1 MREKGQSKWDIGG
14 LPMTEP
20 LLLAALFIVPL
31 LAFYVLG
38 VHVAFAL
45 GLVSALVMLSGVGPT
60 WTIETFANRIYGSLN
75 SFTLLAIPFFLFAGR
90 MMNSSGLTDDIFDF
104 AEALVQPLPGGL
116 GHVNVVVSVIFSGM
130 SGAAVAD
137 AAGLGSIEYEA
148 MTSRG
153 WDGPTAA
160 GITGASSTIG
170 PIIPPSIP
178 VIVYGV
184 TAQVSIGALFL
195 GGILPGLLMAVG
207 LMVFITLIQL
217 RRGTATVESF
227 SLRRLAVSAVRAIP
241 GLLAPAIIIGG
252 IVGGWFTPTE
262 AAAVAGI
269 YAVLLGVF
277 YYQNLSWDTLRTT
290 LGDTFEDTAVLTLII
305 AFANVYG
312 FALTISGLPAVLTE
326 QLLSISANPTILL
339 LLFALFFVIL
349 GTFMET
355 IAIILIVVP
364 IVAPILPQVGIDP
377 IHFGIVMMVAL
388 MIGLI
393 SPPFG
398 VVLFAL
404 ERVTDLEIEDIIK
417 GIIPYYVPLL
427 AALLLLVLFPS
438 IVLFVPQ
445 FFGLA

>member
-1 MREKGQSKWDIGG
+1 
-14 LPMTEP
+14 MTDP
-20 LLLAALFIVPL
+20 ILLAVLFVVPL
-31 LAFYVLG
+31 LVMYVFG

-45 GLVSALVMLSGVGPT
+45 GLVSALVMLLGVGPM
-60 WTIETFANRIYGSLN
+60 WTVNTFANQMYSSLN

-90 MMNSSGLTDDIFDF
+90 MMNSIGLTDDIFDF
-104 AEALVQPLPGGL
+104 AEALVRPLPGGL
-116 GHVNVVVSVIFSGM
+116 GHVNVVVSIIFSGM

-153 WDGPTAA
+153 YDGSTAA

-178 VIVYGV
+178 IIVYGV

-195 GGILPGLLMAVG
+195 AGIVPGLVMGLGLMA
-207 LMVFITLIQL
+207 FITVGAL
-217 RRGTATVESF
+217 RSGTASVESF
-227 SLRRLAVSAVRAIP
+227 SLRELFESSVRALP
-241 GLLAPAIIIGG
+241 GLIAPAIIIGG
-252 IVGGWFTPTE
+252 IATGLFTPTE

-269 YAVLLGVF
+269 YAVALGGL
-277 YYQNLSWDTLRTT
+277 YYRNLDPSTLWSI

-312 FALTISGLPAVLTE
+312 FVLTISGLPTVLTE
-326 QLLSISANPTILL
+326 QLLTISSEPTVLL
-339 LLFALFFVIL
+339 LLFALFFLIL

-355 IAIILIVVP
+355 IAIIMIVVP
-364 IVAPILPQVGIDP
+364 IVAPILPQIGIDP

-404 ERVTDLEIEDIIK
+404 ERVTDLDIEDIIR

-427 AALLLLVLFPS
+427 GALVLLILFPS
-438 IVLFVPQ
+438 AVLAVPRY
-445 FFGLA
+445 FGLV

>member
-1 MREKGQSKWDIGG
+1 MMSEPFLLIQTMSD
-14 LPMTEP
+14 P
-20 LLLAALFIVPL
+20 LLLILLFVVPL
-31 LAFYVLG
+31 IVLYLIG

-45 GLVSALVMLSGVGPT
+45 GLVSVVVMLSGLGPS
-60 WTIETFANRIYGSLN
+60 WTVDIFANRMYSSLN

-90 MMNSSGLTDDIFDF
+90 MMNNIGLTDDIFEF
-104 AEALVQPLPGGL
+104 AEALVSPLPGGL
-116 GHVNVVVSVIFSGM
+116 GHVNVVVSIIFSGM

-178 VIVYGV
+178 AIVYGV

-195 GGILPGLLMAVG
+195 GGILPGLLMGLG
-207 LMVFITLIQL
+207 LMAFITVGAL
-217 RRGTATVESF
+217 RRESSDTAPF
-227 SLRRLAVSAVRAIP
+227 NLRRLASSSVRAIP
-241 GLLAPAIIIGG
+241 GLIAPAIIIGG
-252 IVGGWFTPTE
+252 IATGIFTPTE

-269 YAVLLGVF
+269 YAILLGVVV
-277 YYQNLSWDTLRTT
+277 YRNLEWDKFRSILSN
-290 LGDTFEDTAVLTLII
+290 TFEDTAVLTLII

-312 FALTISGLPAVLTE
+312 FVLTISGLPSMLTE
-326 QLLSISANPTILL
+326 LLLTISTTPTVIL
-339 LLFALFFVIL
+339 LLFALFFLIL

-355 IAIILIVVP
+355 IAIILIIVP
-364 IVAPILPQVGIDP
+364 IVAPILPDIGIDP
-377 IHFGIVMMVAL
+377 IHFGIVMLVAL

-404 ERVTDLEIEDIIK
+404 ERVTDLEIEEIIQ
-417 GIIPYYVPLL
+417 GILPYYVPLL
-427 AALLLLVLFPS
+427 LALVLLILFPS
-438 IVLFVPQ
+438 ITLSVPSY
-445 FFGLA
+445 FGLA

>member
-1 MREKGQSKWDIGG
+1 MPEPVLLI
-14 LPMTEP
+14 LLFVIP
-20 LLLAALFIVPL
+20 LLV
-31 LAFYVLG
+31 FYLIG

-45 GLVSALVMLSGVGPT
+45 GLVSVLVMLSGLGPS
-60 WTIETFANRIYGSLN
+60 WTVETFANRMFGSLN

-90 MMNSSGLTDDIFDF
+90 MMNNIGLTDDIFDF
-104 AEALVQPLPGGL
+104 AEALVRPLPGGL
-116 GHVNVVVSVIFSGM
+116 GHVNVVVSIIFSGM

-153 WDGPTAA
+153 YDGPTAA

-178 VIVYGV
+178 IIVYGV

-195 GGILPGLLMAVG
+195 GGILPGLLMGLG
-207 LMVFITLIQL
+207 LMVFITVGAL
-217 RRGTATVESF
+217 RSGRADMSPFNLRKLAES
-227 SLRRLAVSAVRAIP
+227 SVRAIP
-241 GLLAPAIIIGG
+241 GLVAPAIIIGG
-252 IVGGWFTPTE
+252 IALGIFTPTE

-269 YAVLLGVF
+269 YAILLGVLF
-277 YYQNLSWDTLRTT
+277 YRNLDWGTFRSI

-312 FALTISGLPAVLTE
+312 FVLTISGLPSILTE
-326 QLLSISANPTILL
+326 GLLTLSTDPTFILL
-339 LLFALFFVIL
+339 LFSLFFLIL

-364 IVAPILPQVGIDP
+364 IVAPVLPQIGIDP

-404 ERVTDLEIEDIIK
+404 ERVTDLEIEEIIQ
-417 GIIPYYVPLL
+417 GIIPYYIPLL
-427 AALLLLVLFPS
+427 VALVLLVVFPS
-438 IVLFVPQ
+438 IVLSVPRY
-445 FFGLA
+445 FGLA

>member
-1 MREKGQSKWDIGG
+1 MI
-14 LPMTEP
+14 PEP
-20 LLLAALFIVPL
+20 VLLILLFVVPL
-31 LAFYVLG
+31 LVCYLIG

-45 GLVSALVMLSGVGPT
+45 GLVSVLVMLSGLGPS
-60 WTIETFANRIYGSLN
+60 WTVQTFANRMYSSLN

-90 MMNSSGLTDDIFDF
+90 MMNNIGLTDDIFDF
-104 AEALVQPLPGGL
+104 AESLVRPLPGGL
-116 GHVNVVVSVIFSGM
+116 GHVNVVVSIIFSGM

-148 MTSRG
+148 MTNRG
-153 WDGPTAA
+153 YDGPTAA

-195 GGILPGLLMAVG
+195 GGILPGLLMGIG
-207 LMVFITLIQL
+207 LMAFITIGAL
-217 RRGTATVESF
+217 RSGSTDTSAFDLRKLAES
-227 SLRRLAVSAVRAIP
+227 SVRAIP
-241 GLLAPAIIIGG
+241 GLIAPAIIIGG
-252 IVGGWFTPTE
+252 IATGVFTPTE

-269 YAVLLGVF
+269 YAILLGVAF
-277 YYQNLSWDTLRTT
+277 YRNLEWDMFWSI

-312 FALTISGLPAVLTE
+312 FVLTISGLPSLLTE
-326 QLLSISANPTILL
+326 VLLNISSNPTVILL
-339 LLFALFFVIL
+339 MFAGFFLVL

-364 IVAPILPQVGIDP
+364 IVAPILPQIGIDP

-404 ERVTDLEIEDIIK
+404 ERVTDLELEEIIK
-417 GIIPYYVPLL
+417 GIVPYYVPLL
-427 AALLLLVLFPS
+427 VALLLLVVFPP
-438 IVLFVPQ
+438 IVLSVPRY
-445 FFGLA
+445 FGLA

>member
-1 MREKGQSKWDIGG
+1 MIPDPVLLI
-14 LPMTEP
+14 LLFVIP
-20 LLLAALFIVPL
+20 LLV
-31 LAFYVLG
+31 FYLIG

-45 GLVSALVMLSGVGPT
+45 GLVSVLVMLSGLGPS
-60 WTIETFANRIYGSLN
+60 WTVETFANRMFGSLN

-90 MMNSSGLTDDIFDF
+90 MMNNIGLTDDIFDF
-104 AEALVQPLPGGL
+104 AEALVSPLPGGL
-116 GHVNVVVSVIFSGM
+116 GHVNVVVSIIFSGM

-153 WDGPTAA
+153 YDGPTAA

-178 VIVYGV
+178 IIVYGV

-195 GGILPGLLMAVG
+195 GGILPGLLMGLA
-207 LMVFITLIQL
+207 LMVFITVGAL
-217 RRGTATVESF
+217 RSGRSDTSPFNLRKLAES
-227 SLRRLAVSAVRAIP
+227 SVRAIP
-241 GLLAPAIIIGG
+241 GLIAPAIIIGG
-252 IVGGWFTPTE
+252 IALGIFTPTE

-269 YAVLLGVF
+269 YAILLGVLF
-277 YYQNLSWDTLRTT
+277 YRNLDWDTFRSI

-312 FALTISGLPAVLTE
+312 FVLTISGLPTILTE
-326 QLLSISANPTILL
+326 GLLTLSTDPTFIL
-339 LLFALFFVIL
+339 LLFALFFLIL

-364 IVAPILPQVGIDP
+364 IVAPVLPQIGIDP

-404 ERVTDLEIEDIIK
+404 ERVTDLEIEEIIQ
-417 GIIPYYVPLL
+417 GIIPYYIPLL
-427 AALLLLVLFPS
+427 VALVLLVVFPS
-438 IVLFVPQ
+438 IVLSVPRY
-445 FFGLA
+445 FGLA

>member
-1 MREKGQSKWDIGG
+1 MMSETLLVTQMMS
-14 LPMTEP
+14 EP
-20 LLLAALFIVPL
+20 LLLILLFVIPL
-31 LAFYVLG
+31 LVLYLIG

-45 GLVSALVMLSGVGPT
+45 GLVSVVVMLSGLGPS
-60 WTIETFANRIYGSLN
+60 WTVDIFANRMYSSLN

-90 MMNSSGLTDDIFDF
+90 MMNNIGLTDDIFDF
-104 AEALVQPLPGGL
+104 AESLVSPLPGGL
-116 GHVNVVVSVIFSGM
+116 GHVNVVVSIIFSGM

-178 VIVYGV
+178 AIVYGV

-195 GGILPGLLMAVG
+195 GGILPGLLMGLG
-207 LMVFITLIQL
+207 LMAFITVGAL
-217 RRGTATVESF
+217 RRGSADTAPF
-227 SLRRLAVSAVRAIP
+227 NLRRLASSSVRAIP
-241 GLLAPAIIIGG
+241 GLIAPAIIIGG
-252 IVGGWFTPTE
+252 IATGIFTPTE

-269 YAVLLGVF
+269 YAILLGVVV
-277 YYQNLSWDTLRTT
+277 YRNLEWDTFRSILSN
-290 LGDTFEDTAVLTLII
+290 TFEDTAVLTLII

-312 FALTISGLPAVLTE
+312 FVLTISGLPSMLTE
-326 QLLSISANPTILL
+326 LLLTISTTPTVIL
-339 LLFALFFVIL
+339 LLFALFFLVL

-355 IAIILIVVP
+355 IAIILIIVP
-364 IVAPILPQVGIDP
+364 IVAPILPDIGIDP
-377 IHFGIVMMVAL
+377 IHFGIVMLVAL

-404 ERVTDLEIEDIIK
+404 ERVTDLEIEEIIQ
-417 GIIPYYVPLL
+417 GILPYYVPLL
-427 AALLLLVLFPS
+427 LALVLLILFPS
-438 IVLFVPQ
+438 ITLSVPSY
-445 FFGLA
+445 FGLA

>member
-1 MREKGQSKWDIGG
+1 
-14 LPMTEP
+14 MTDP
-20 LLLAALFIVPL
+20 ILLIVLFVVPL
-31 LAFYVLG
+31 LTLYVLG

-45 GLVSALVMLSGVGPT
+45 GLVSALVMVSGVGPA
-60 WTIETFANRIYGSLN
+60 WTIETFANRMYSSLN

-90 MMNSSGLTDDIFDF
+90 VMNSIGLTDDIFDF
-104 AEALVQPLPGGL
+104 AEALVRPLPGGL
-116 GHVNVVVSVIFSGM
+116 GHVNVVVSIIFSGM

-153 WDGPTAA
+153 WDGQTAA

-178 VIVYGV
+178 IIVYGV

-195 GGILPGLLMAVG
+195 GGVLPGLLMGLG
-207 LMVFITLIQL
+207 LMAFITY
-217 RRGTATVESF
+217 RVTKDGSGSVESF
-227 SLRRLAVSAVRAIP
+227 DLRELAVTSVRALP
-241 GLLAPAIIIGG
+241 GFIAPGIIIGG
-252 IVGGWFTPTE
+252 IATGLFTPTE

-269 YAVLLGVF
+269 YAILVGSL
-277 YYQNLSWDTLRTT
+277 YYRSLDLDTFRSV

-312 FALTISGLPAVLTE
+312 FVLTISGLPTLLTE
-326 QLLSISANPTILL
+326 NLLTLSTNPTVLL
-339 LLFALFFVIL
+339 LLFALFFLVL

-364 IVAPILPQVGIDP
+364 VIAPILPQIGIDP

-404 ERVTDLEIEDIIK
+404 ERVTDLDIEDIIR

-427 AALLLLVLFPS
+427 AALVLLVLFPS
-438 IVLFVPQ
+438 IVLLVPSY
-445 FFGLA
+445 FGLA

>member
-1 MREKGQSKWDIGG
+1 M
-14 LPMTEP
+14 MAEP
-20 LLLAALFIVPL
+20 LILVLLFIVPL
-31 LAFYVLG
+31 IVLYLIG

-45 GLVSALVMLSGVGPT
+45 GLVSVLVMVSGFGPA
-60 WTIETFANRIYGSLN
+60 WTVETFANRMYGSLN

-90 MMNSSGLTDDIFDF
+90 MMNNIGLTDDIFDF
-104 AEALVQPLPGGL
+104 AESLVSPLPGGL
-116 GHVNVVVSVIFSGM
+116 GHVNVVVSIIFSGM

-153 WDGPTAA
+153 YDGPTAA

-195 GGILPGLLMAVG
+195 GGILPGLLMG
-207 LMVFITLIQL
+207 LSLMAFITVGAL
-217 RRGTATVESF
+217 RSGTANMESF
-227 SLRRLAVSAVRAIP
+227 DLHRLAESSLRAIP
-241 GLLAPAIIIGG
+241 GLIAPAIIIGG
-252 IVGGWFTPTE
+252 IATGVFTPTE

-269 YAVLLGVF
+269 YAILIGASVYRNLEWDSFRSILG
-277 YYQNLSWDTLRTT
+277 N
-290 LGDTFEDTAVLTLII
+290 TFEDTAVLTLII

-312 FALTISGLPAVLTE
+312 FVLTISGLPGLLTE
-326 QLLSISANPTILL
+326 ALLTISTDSTIILL
-339 LLFALFFVIL
+339 LFTLFFLIL

-364 IVAPILPQVGIDP
+364 IVAPVLPQIGIDP

-417 GIIPYYVPLL
+417 GIMPYYVPLMI
-427 AALLLLVLFPS
+427 ALVLLVLFPS
-438 IVLFVPQ
+438 IVLSVPEY
-445 FFGLA
+445 FGLA